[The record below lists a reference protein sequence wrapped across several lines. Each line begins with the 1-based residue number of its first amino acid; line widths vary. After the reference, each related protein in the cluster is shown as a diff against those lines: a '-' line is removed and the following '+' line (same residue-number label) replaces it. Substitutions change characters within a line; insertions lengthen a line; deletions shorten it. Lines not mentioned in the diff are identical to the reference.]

1 MRLQSKIQ
9 GRRVHISILVR
20 LGKTNL
26 KFSLQTS
33 YDSDSGSRYSRD
45 NTAGYIS
52 EKDLAELAE
61 TLSPEFRQMRNEE
74 KEELKGQATFNR
86 GVFSQNSGP
95 QNLV

>member
-1 MRLQSKIQ
+1 MRKRASFFYF
-9 GRRVHISILVR
+9 ILKNDLYVY
-20 LGKTNL
+20 
-26 KFSLQTS
+26 FQTS

-74 KEELKGQATFNR
+74 KEELKGMIFKKI
-86 GVFSQNSGP
+86 
-95 QNLV
+95 L

>member
-1 MRLQSKIQ
+1 MAKTFLQ
-9 GRRVHISILVR
+9 L
-20 LGKTNL
+20 TEC
-26 KFSLQTS
+26 FQTS

-74 KEELKGQATFNR
+74 KEELKVNRTYLLCLRSNR
-86 GVFSQNSGP
+86 GTNATVQH
-95 QNLV
+95 